1 MNEKTPVP
9 TEIRARS
16 AARELYVQFEDGVEY
31 TLPFEYLR
39 VYSPSA
45 EVTGHG
51 GGPRLLIGG
60 KKNVGVK
67 AIEPVGQYAIRIVFD
82 DGHDSGLY
90 SWRILRE
97 LGDQFEANW
106 RTYCERLEQA
116 GVEREPRPSRPVE

>member
-1 MNEKTPVP
+1 MDEPTPAP

-16 AARELYVQFEDGVEY
+16 KTRMLYIKFEDGVEY
-31 TLPFEYLR
+31 ELPFEYLR

-51 GGPRLLIGG
+51 GPRLLLGG
-60 KKNVGVK
+60 KENVGVK
-67 AIEPVGQYAIRIVFD
+67 AIEPVGQYAVRIVFD

-97 LGDQFEANW
+97 LGAKFEKNW
-106 RTYCERLEQA
+106 DEYTAKLEKA
-116 GVEREPRPSRPVE
+116 GLRRKED

>member
-1 MNEKTPVP
+1 MNEPTPVP

-16 AARELYVQFEDGVEY
+16 VRRELYVKFEDGVEY
-31 TLPFEYLR
+31 ALPFEYLR

-60 KKNVGVK
+60 KKHIGVK

-97 LGDQFEANW
+97 LGDRFEANW
-106 RTYCERLEQA
+106 QTYCDRLERA
-116 GVEREPRPSRPVE
+116 GIRREPRPLE

>member
-1 MNEKTPVP
+1 MEQPTPPP

-16 AARELYVQFEDGVEY
+16 AKHELYVQFEDGVEY

-51 GGPRLLIGG
+51 GGPRLLIAG
-60 KKNVGVK
+60 KENVGVK
-67 AIEPVGQYAIRIVFD
+67 AIEPVGHYAIRIVFD

-97 LGDQFEANW
+97 LGEKFEKNW
-106 RTYCERLEQA
+106 CEYRGKLERA
-116 GVEREPRPSRPVE
+116 GLKPGNPG

>member
-1 MNEKTPVP
+1 MNDKTPTP

-16 AARELYVQFEDGVEY
+16 AAKELFVRFDNGEEF

-51 GGPRLLIGG
+51 GPRLLIAG
-60 KKNVGVK
+60 KENVGVK

-90 SWRILRE
+90 SWRILHE
-97 LGDQFEANW
+97 LGTDFEKNW
-106 RTYCERLEQA
+106 REYTAKLEKA
-116 GVEREPRPSRPVE
+116 GMRRNEGQEP

>member
-1 MNEKTPVP
+1 MNEKTPAP

-16 AARELYVQFEDGVEY
+16 AEKELFVRFDNGEEF

-51 GGPRLLIGG
+51 GPRLLIAG
-60 KKNVGVK
+60 KENVGVK

-90 SWRILRE
+90 SWRILHE
-97 LGDQFEANW
+97 LGTNFDKNW
-106 RTYCERLEQA
+106 REYTAKLEKA
-116 GVEREPRPSRPVE
+116 GMRRSPRPLE

>member
-1 MNEKTPVP
+1 MDKVTPVP

-16 AARELYVQFEDGVEY
+16 AARELYVQFEDGVEF

-39 VYSPSA
+39 AYSPSA

-51 GGPRLLIGG
+51 GPRLLLGG
-60 KKNVGVK
+60 KENVGIK

-90 SWRILRE
+90 SWRILRD
-97 LGDQFEANW
+97 LGEQFAANW
-106 RTYCERLEQA
+106 RNYCEKLERA
-116 GVEREPRPSRPVE
+116 GLHRGSHPVK

>member
-1 MNEKTPVP
+1 MDQPAPAP

-16 AARELYVQFEDGVEY
+16 AKRELFVKFEDGIEY

-51 GGPRLLIGG
+51 GPRLLLAG
-60 KKNVGVK
+60 KENVGVK

-90 SWRILRE
+90 SWRILRD
-97 LGDQFEANW
+97 LGANFEKNW
-106 RTYCERLEQA
+106 REYTAKLEKA
-116 GVEREPRPSRPVE
+116 GIRRKEGRGP

>member
-1 MNEKTPVP
+1 MDQPTPAP

-16 AARELYVQFEDGVEY
+16 ATRELFVKFEDGIEY

-51 GGPRLLIGG
+51 GPRLLIAG
-60 KKNVGVK
+60 KENVGVK

-90 SWRILRE
+90 SWRILRD
-97 LGDQFEANW
+97 LGDKFEENW
-106 RTYCERLEQA
+106 REYTAKLEKA
-116 GVEREPRPSRPVE
+116 GIRRKDGRGP

>member
-1 MNEKTPVP
+1 MSEAVP
-9 TEIRARS
+9 KPIEIRARRE
-16 AARELYVQFEDGVEY
+16 AHELYVRFDDGAQF

-39 VYSPSA
+39 AFSPSA

-51 GGPRLLIGG
+51 GAPRLLIAG
-60 KKNVGVK
+60 KENVGVT

-97 LGDQFEANW
+97 LGENFEHNW
-106 RTYCERLEQA
+106 HEYRERLTRA
-116 GVEREPRPSRPVE
+116 GVGKRS

>member
-1 MNEKTPVP
+1 MSETHPTP

-16 AARELYVQFEDGVEY
+16 AARELFVRFDNGEEF

-45 EVTGHG
+45 EVTGHR
-51 GGPRLLIGG
+51 GPRLLIAG
-60 KKNVGVK
+60 KENVGVK

-90 SWRILRE
+90 SWRILHE
-97 LGDQFEANW
+97 LGTNFEKNW
-106 RTYCERLEQA
+106 REYTGKLEKA
-116 GVEREPRPSRPVE
+116 GLKGKGHKP

>member
-1 MNEKTPVP
+1 MNEKTPAP

-16 AARELYVQFEDGVEY
+16 AKRELYVKFDDGAEY
-31 TLPFEYLR
+31 VLPFEYLR

-51 GGPRLLIGG
+51 GPRLIIGG
-60 KKNVGVK
+60 KEEVGVK

-90 SWRILRE
+90 TWRILRD
-97 LGDQFEANW
+97 LGDNFEKNW
-106 RTYCERLEQA
+106 REYTAKLEKA
-116 GVEREPRPSRPVE
+116 GLRRKKGG

>member
-1 MNEKTPVP
+1 MDEKTPTP
-9 TEIRARS
+9 SEIRARS
-16 AARELYVQFEDGVEY
+16 STRELLVRFDDGEEF

-51 GGPRLLIGG
+51 GPRLIIGG
-60 KKNVGVK
+60 KQDVGVR

-90 SWRILRE
+90 SWRILRD
-97 LGDQFEANW
+97 LGVNFEKNW
-106 RTYCERLEQA
+106 REYTGKLEKA
-116 GVEREPRPSRPVE
+116 GLKR